1 MISWES
7 PLILTSFVSIWI
19 DLKWTARPSPVAVP
33 TPVEKDEPINPCIAQ
48 PCGRFSTC
56 RNVNNSA
63 SCACLPGYEGIPPY
77 CRPQCETNADCPNH
91 LACVNERCTSPCINA
106 CGQNAKCSVS
116 LHVAMCHCT
125 DGLVGDPFVNCHVPV
140 LYIDSKFSIDEHSFL
155 SKCFNRNEQSVKWS
169 VLLITNENV

>member
-1 MISWES
+1 M
-7 PLILTSFVSIWI
+7 
-19 DLKWTARPSPVAVP
+19 P
-33 TPVEKDEPINPCIAQ
+33 TPIEKDEPVNPCIAQ

-91 LACVNERCTSPCINA
+91 LACVNEKCTSPCINA

-116 LHVAMCHCT
+116 LHVAMCSCA
-125 DGLVGDPFVNCHVPV
+125 DRLVGDPFVNCHIPV
-140 LYIDSKFSIDEHSFL
+140 LYIDSKFFYQSALISANGIN
-155 SKCFNRNEQSVKWS
+155 NRMKGIEYR
-169 VLLITNENV
+169 ITNVTNFQLCFRFIE